1 MAVQKSK
8 NMNFG
13 YEATAIITPYG
24 GPYNGLRVGKV
35 EANPHVHTGY
45 DCEDFYENDY
55 HVFRLQTDKLDKV
68 IDFINGK
75 TEASMT
81 DDYDNKYIPLV
92 KALECPLEANTL
104 SREDL
109 IQLAPV
115 INAIGEG
122 VIVKNESK
130 RVSKALNF
138 GTPVPSGTYENLDD
152 VLDKSSEAA
161 EYRAELDARAAKY
174 TDEQLDKH
182 IKAGEHRIELLTR
195 ELKAAKERLASYYR
209 AKDAHLESSVTA
221 AKMDR
226 SAAVDSEF
234 GSVVKN
240 ASKQASAEADVVRPV

>member
-1 MAVQKSK
+1 MAAQKSK

-24 GPYNGLRVGKV
+24 GHYNAFRVEKV
-35 EANPHVHTGY
+35 EADPHTHTGY
-45 DCEDFYENDY
+45 NCEDFYESDY

-75 TEASMT
+75 TKASMT
-81 DDYDNKYIPLV
+81 KDYDNKSMPLV
-92 KALECPLEANTL
+92 KALECPVEVNTL

-109 IQLAPV
+109 IQLTPV

-130 RVSKALNF
+130 RVSKALTF
-138 GTPVPSGTYENLDD
+138 GTPVPSGTYENLDA
-152 VLDKSSEAA
+152 VLDKSSKAA
-161 EYRAELDARAAKY
+161 EHKAELDARAAKY
-174 TDEQLDKH
+174 TDEQLDSH
-182 IKAGEHRIELLTR
+182 IEAAEHRIELLTR
-195 ELKAAKERLASYYR
+195 ELKASKERLASYR
-209 AKDAHLESSVTA
+209 REKDVRLESSVA

-234 GSVVKN
+234 GGIVEN
-240 ASKQASAEADVVRPV
+240 ASKQASTEVDVTKPGE